1 MGLNYDYLYV
11 NIFDINE
18 KILLSAI
25 VKSYIK
31 DKSVFCKLSAEK
43 VNKEYL

>member
-18 KILLSAI
+18 KILFFVI
-25 VKSYIK
+25 VKLYIK
-31 DKSVFCKLSAEK
+31 DKFVFCKFLVEK
-43 VNKEYL
+43 SK